1 MSDIAGYVKDCE
13 ENRKAL
19 ASFLPKP
26 VEETKEVVMLNEGIP
41 DSQSAGKL
49 SQSIANVSILQ
60 VD

>member
-49 SQSIANVSILQ
+49 S
-60 VD
+60 